1 MLGFCT
7 TPLKIALCYEQLKKK
22 KRLLAISMVIIS
34 EQ

>member
-22 KRLLAISMVIIS
+22 RLLAISMVIIS